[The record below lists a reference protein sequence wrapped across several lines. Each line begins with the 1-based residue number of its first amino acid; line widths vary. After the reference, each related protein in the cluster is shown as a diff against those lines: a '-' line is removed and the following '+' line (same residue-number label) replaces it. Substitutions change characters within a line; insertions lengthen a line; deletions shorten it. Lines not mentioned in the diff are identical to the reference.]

1 MPEPPAATHPLGER
15 WLREVDS
22 LVEYA
27 RGLQVSR
34 FSIKEVA
41 RRSEVTLETRVLE
54 PRLLGLTIDR
64 ERVLLNSVLGGSLA
78 AFTFAHELGHVYRRR
93 GYFPGLRRAEEEWF
107 ADWFAREM
115 VFPRRW
121 LSREWHVGQLAA
133 LHVDRVT
140 VALQLAVVG
149 RAPALMRAGD
159 KVLCKTCGSRHHRSG
174 CSCVGYRT
182 SLGSNRL
189 LPELPRFQGTLKPR
203 FQQLSMLGGSTG
215 LNLSSDCTVGA
226 CRTVADVS
234 RTIRLTVGE
243 DSSSGTQALS
253 HRAW

>member
-1 MPEPPAATHPLGER
+1 MSEPIASTHPLGER

-22 LVEYA
+22 LVEYV
-27 RGLQVSR
+27 RGREVSR

-41 RRSEVTLETRVLE
+41 RRSEVTLETRLLE

-64 ERVLLNSVLGGSLA
+64 ERVLLNSTLGGSLA

-93 GYFPGLRRAEEEWF
+93 GYFPGLRRGEEEWF

-121 LSREWHVGQLAA
+121 LGREWHVGQLAA

-159 KVLCKTCGSRHHRSG
+159 RILCKTCGSRNHRSG
-174 CSCVGYRT
+174 CPCVGYRT
-182 SLGSNRL
+182 SLRSNRL
-189 LPELPRFQGTLKPR
+189 LPELPPFRGTFQPR
-203 FQQLSMLGGSTG
+203 FQQLSMLGRGTG
-215 LNLSSDCTVGA
+215 INSSPDCTMGA
-226 CRTVADVS
+226 CRTVSDVS
-234 RTIRLTVGE
+234 RTIRLTFGK
-243 DSSSGTQALS
+243 DSLAGTQALS
-253 HRAW
+253 QRAW